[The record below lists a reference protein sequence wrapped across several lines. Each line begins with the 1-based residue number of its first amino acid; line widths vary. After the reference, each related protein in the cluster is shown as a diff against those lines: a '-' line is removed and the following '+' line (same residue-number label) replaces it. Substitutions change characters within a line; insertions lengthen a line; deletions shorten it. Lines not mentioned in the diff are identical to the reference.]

1 MSGDMIKVNFA
12 EVATASQS
20 LSSTSSQLETLLGD
34 LKSRLAP
41 LAAGYTGAA
50 SEAWNA
56 KQKEWDKAY
65 DELKQVLSS
74 IAVAVQQSGENY
86 EATERANASKWG

>member
-12 EVATASQS
+12 EVANASAS
-20 LSSTSSQLETLLGD
+20 LSSTSSQLEGLLGD
-34 LKSRLAP
+34 LKARLAP

-50 SEAWNA
+50 SEAWAA
-56 KQKEWDKAY
+56 KQAEWDRAY

-86 EATERANASKWG
+86 EATEKANASKWG